1 MKGRKKPI
9 GFFVG
14 LVPVTFLMLLYLEVF
29 KNTVLGWVLTVI
41 LMAAFAFIRIR
52 FLADKKWWQKFLCWI
67 AVLALFIGVVGI
79 SQPPVRQIA
88 AVDVKHPEVTDVVT
102 VEQGQLTGVYN
113 EDSSV
118 AVYAGIPY
126 AKPPV
131 GDLRWTE
138 PQEPE
143 SWDGVRVCDTFAPM
157 SMQSPS
163 DPIYDFGSSIIGYH
177 NVKITPKDN
186 FIPAASEDSLYLN
199 VWTPSGVEPGD
210 DLPVF
215 VYIHGG
221 SLTTGQSYYQDYNGE
236 TFAKNG
242 VVYITIT
249 YRLGVFGYL
258 ATEELAAESENGTT
272 GNYGLL
278 DQIQALKWINE
289 NVKAF
294 GGDAS
299 NITIA
304 GESAGSSS
312 VNALCVSPLAKG
324 LFRRAIGESSGIAAV
339 QPYHTFRS
347 YEDALETGEDIMEEF
362 GCSTME
368 EMRALSAEELLET
381 EYENGSM
388 TVDGYAITE
397 QPYLTYEKGENN
409 EEALLNGFNAD
420 EAYVFLMFSPKP
432 TAETYEAFVEKYIGD
447 QAPLITSL
455 LPVSNDDEAK
465 QNFNDFMGLAWFG
478 YSHHVWSN
486 YLMQQD
492 KPVYLYFFR
501 KENGSLGTWHA
512 GELPYAYGN
521 LDMTTHNYDDA
532 DAKVSDLMVQ
542 YWLNFAKYGDPNGSG
557 LPEWKKYNDTPTEF
571 MVFDTET
578 GMEKNPY
585 LDIFGALDAYQET
598 LRK

>member
-1 MKGRKKPI
+1 MKSRKIPI

-14 LVPVTFLMLLYLEVF
+14 LFLVTFLMLFYLEIY
-29 KNTVLGWVLTVI
+29 KNTVTGWVLTVI
-41 LMAAFAFIRIR
+41 LMTMFAFVRIR
-52 FLADKKWWQKFLCWI
+52 FLTGKNHGQKFLGWV
-67 AVLALFIGVVGI
+67 AVFAVFACVVYV
-79 SQPPVRQIA
+79 SQPPVRQVA
-88 AVDVKHPEVTDVVT
+88 AVNVGEPVTTDIVT
-102 VEQGQLTGVYN
+102 VKQGRLTGVYN
-113 EDSSV
+113 EDKTV

-126 AKPPV
+126 AKSPV
-131 GDLRWTE
+131 GELRWTE
-138 PQEPE
+138 PQDPE
-143 SWDGVRVCDTFAPM
+143 AWDGIRVCDTFAPM

-177 NVKITPKDN
+177 NLKITTADN
-186 FIPAASEDSLYLN
+186 FRPAASEDSLYLN
-199 VWTPSGVEPGD
+199 VWTPADAKTGD
-210 DLPVF
+210 DLPVV

-249 YRLGVFGYL
+249 YRLGIFGYL
-258 ATEELAAESENGTT
+258 ATNELADESVNGTT

-289 NVKAF
+289 NVSAF

-339 QPYHTFRS
+339 EPYHTFRS
-347 YEDALETGEDIMEEF
+347 YEEALETGKNIMEEF
-362 GCSTME
+362 GCSSMD
-368 EMRALSAEELLET
+368 EMRALSAEELLRT
-381 EYENGSM
+381 QYGNSSM

-432 TAETYEAFVEKYIGD
+432 TVDTYEEFVGQLVGD
-447 QAPLITSL
+447 KAADIARLM
-455 LPVSNDDEAK
+455 PVSNNDEAK
-465 QNFNDFMGLAWFG
+465 KNYNEFVGLAWFG
-478 YSHHVWSN
+478 YSHYVWSN
-486 YLMQQD
+486 YLVQQGR
-492 KPVYLYFFR
+492 PVYLYLFR

-521 LDMTTHNYDDA
+521 LDMTTHNYDESDER
-532 DAKVSDLMVQ
+532 VSSLMVS
-542 YWLNFAKYGDPNGSG
+542 YWLNFAKYGDPNGAG
-557 LPEWKKYNDTPTEF
+557 LPEWTRYNDLQNEL
-571 MVFDTET
+571 MIFDMES
-578 GMEKNPY
+578 GMQVNPY
-585 LDIFGALDAYQET
+585 LEIFGAIDAYQQTCRE
-598 LRK
+598 